1 MTIKHPAKYTDV
13 LIPIFEK
20 LLKGSNLILD
30 PFAGTG
36 KIHLLPFETIGLE
49 IEPEWANLHKNT
61 IIGDATNMPFNNNTF
76 SAVCTSPTYGNRMAD
91 SHEAKDKSE
100 RNTYTH
106 KLGRKLNANNSGG
119 MQWGLSYR
127 NIHIKAWSECYRVL
141 KPNGIFILN
150 FKNHIR
156 AGVEVDVFSWHI
168 SELLKLGFS
177 LELVKQIKTTGNGF
191 GQNRALRTGFEF
203 VAKLKKTNKKRAAK

>member
-61 IIGDATNMPFNNNTF
+61 IIGDATNMPLIIHLAPFARLQLMETEWRIH
-76 SAVCTSPTYGNRMAD
+76 TKQRI
-91 SHEAKDKSE
+91 K
-100 RNTYTH
+100 
-106 KLGRKLNANNSGG
+106 ANG
-119 MQWGLSYR
+119 
-127 NIHIKAWSECYRVL
+127 IHI
-141 KPNGIFILN
+141 P
-150 FKNHIR
+150 
-156 AGVEVDVFSWHI
+156 
-168 SELLKLGFS
+168 
-177 LELVKQIKTTGNGF
+177 
-191 GQNRALRTGFEF
+191 
-203 VAKLKKTNKKRAAK
+203 TN